1 MALLIVTAAASPL
14 FGDFLMLVS
23 VSSADGKP
31 VGGLGI
37 SAFKVGHLASL
48 NHASPNDRP
57 VAKASEGPAGFYTLQ
72 LAPNKVQPNLPNGHY
87 VFSVVVAAGRNAS
100 NHGQTVAVG
109 DMVS

>member
-23 VSSADGKP
+23 VSGADGKP
-31 VGGLGI
+31 VAGLGPG
-37 SAFKVGHLASL
+37 AFKVGHLASL
-48 NHASPNDRP
+48 NHASPHNRP

-72 LAPNKVQPNLPNGHY
+72 LAKNDVQPTLPNGHY
-87 VFSVVVAAGRNAS
+87 VFSVAVAAGRNAS